1 MNTQPTSHITTQRRE
16 LDNRRSQ
23 GIDVTLWWSPPT
35 NSLFV
40 TVLDDAGDSF
50 ELVVDPHEALDVF
63 NHPYAYATHRG
74 LDPVR
79 VSA

>member
-1 MNTQPTSHITTQRRE
+1 M
-16 LDNRRSQ
+16 
-23 GIDVTLWWSPPT
+23 TLWWSPPT